1 MLKNDEL
8 ITKNT
13 IAILKIG
20 KKTKIIDVDNIRVIN
35 KGIKKFINDNC
46 LLYGSNLKGRLDAI
60 KKNTDIKYIVPIYV
74 KKEIILI
81 PIISFRKDDTMY
93 LVLNKINHY
102 YEKNGV
108 LTVKCN
114 SNKLFFLSMSKRKF
128 ENRLLSGIIV
138 QNNDQFI

>member
-35 KGIKKFINDNC
+35 KGIKKLINDNC

-108 LTVKCN
+108 LTVKCK
-114 SNKLFFLSMSKRKF
+114 SDKLFFLSMSKRKF

-138 QNNDQFI
+138 QNNDQFS